1 VGNNK
6 GRIKVNEAMSTED
19 PAVRHIL
26 VREGVLKAVLRE
38 QGSLRCK
45 GFVKR
50 VDVEPIIF

>member
-1 VGNNK
+1 
-6 GRIKVNEAMSTED
+6 MSTED

-26 VREGVLKAVLRE
+26 VREGVLKALLRE